1 MLEFER
7 GFESVNKTFRIPV
20 HIVEKL
26 EQLAGEYN
34 TSVNKIVIQCL
45 EYALDNTA
53 DISNDENQDKSWP
66 TTALTGGFLL
76 STILFCSLN
85 GLCKQ
90 SKNNGSVTFA
100 AIFSAKAAT
109 KAIPLQDIYIVT
121 QKFYF
126 FNIKAIVIQK
136 IICIF
141 TNRLSIDCHYYWRTF
156 LNNLQINICNLSV
169 FILK

>member
-53 DISNDENQDKSWP
+53 DISSDENQDKS
-66 TTALTGGFLL
+66 
-76 STILFCSLN
+76 
-85 GLCKQ
+85 
-90 SKNNGSVTFA
+90 
-100 AIFSAKAAT
+100 
-109 KAIPLQDIYIVT
+109 
-121 QKFYF
+121 
-126 FNIKAIVIQK
+126 
-136 IICIF
+136 
-141 TNRLSIDCHYYWRTF
+141 
-156 LNNLQINICNLSV
+156 
-169 FILK
+169 